1 MTKYIFFIFIL
12 LFGLSLQAQSL
23 IGINVDDLSDAQVLS
38 IFEKGKAQGLTLE
51 NGCLYAALIT
61 SHSNRNLLWRMR

>member
-38 IFEKGKAQGLTLE
+38 IFERGKAQGLTLE
-51 NGCLYAALIT
+51 KGQEMAIINGMSEAEALKFK
-61 SHSNRNLLWRMR
+61 RE